1 MKSNFESAHKFNSDQ
16 ATGGFFSHRFD
27 QWQYLTTPSST
38 QLPKP
43 LYRTPLRVANS
54 FHHAPKEIWI
64 RKCKKSQ
71 APNPP
76 NTLDLPISA
85 LSDDSS
91 TETTS
96 KFTFSVGKNG
106 TVTHS
111 HWDNFWLERQ
121 PRFEAEP
128 YSFPLLLPLLT
139 CTCILRWTCPSALR
153 KDHYHKDYI
162 SQGLS
167 ITRIAY
173 NKNYLSQGFS
183 ITRITNH
190 NKYQSQ
196 GLSISRIVHHKT
208 YPSQGL
214 PITRIV

>member
-111 HWDNFWLERQ
+111 HLDNFWLERQ
-121 PRFEAEP
+121 PRFEAEL
-128 YSFPLLLPLLT
+128 YSFPLFLPLLT
-139 CTCILRWTCPSALR
+139 CMYLNIGRSCVWPVLIHSGKITITRIT
-153 KDHYHKDYI
+153 YYKDYL
-162 SQGLS
+162 SQVLP

-173 NKNYLSQGFS
+173 NK
-183 ITRITNH
+183 
-190 NKYQSQ
+190 KYQSQ
-196 GLSISRIVHHKT
+196 GLSISRIVYHKT
-208 YPSQGL
+208 YPSQG
-214 PITRIV
+214 